1 MKTIN
6 LKCTSST
13 MKLFFTANNL
23 YKGRIDDEG
32 NMFVKFAPKGWH
44 KLDKMTAH
52 GEDSLGEPLN
62 ATFVELK
69 TKTLKC
75 VGLDHS
81 NPVKKSFTV
90 GKRYQVESGRAL
102 GGVAGYIFD
111 KDGYRW
117 TLFREEVGFSI
128 ADGTTFEAKYL

>member
-1 MKTIN
+1 MKTIK
-6 LKCTSST
+6 LKCTHSIT
-13 MKLFFTANNL
+13 KTFQTNNL
-23 YKGRIDDEG
+23 ITAKVDDEG
-32 NMFVKFAPKGWH
+32 NIYTGKGKAKIW
-44 KLDKMTAH
+44 LSVGVS
-52 GEDSLGEPLN
+52 GEIFCDVAGIVA
-62 ATFVELK
+62 ATFIELK

-75 VGLDHS
+75 TGLDHK

-111 KDGYRW
+111 KEGCRW
-117 TLFREEVGFSI
+117 TLFREDVGFSI